1 MSEDNDEQKITY
13 QDFFNIK
20 LNKFYEFVTEV
31 MHDFTF
37 TVHRS
42 IKDEEGK
49 RRIELWRSSKS
60 EESAMVWIEI
70 ARNGE
75 DIDRYVSSDV
85 LRTMNEEGLTK
96 LFFFTNS
103 NLDEDTRDILDG
115 KNHYIFTPADII
127 ETLEALDMKRITVKP
142 VKKRKTVKIASGF
155 FQIRNYLKQN
165 PPKGKKVF
173 VNTSTLSD
181 MCDHYVVMT
190 RQILN
195 DVDRVDDINNMS
207 PELKD
212 RFKRVQTKLLPEL
225 RKTLFYKFT
234 DRFDYLAQSIYNI
247 QESLI
252 IYIGALVEMESEEE
266 LNNCREKIEKELNVL
281 KEIDGKL
288 EEFYKEQMD
297 KAESLS
303 YRLLYTSIGIIV
315 FMAVFFG
322 IMMLKK

>member
-1 MSEDNDEQKITY
+1 MSDDNSEQKITY
-13 QDFFNIK
+13 QDFYNIK
-20 LNKFYEFVTEV
+20 LNKFYEYVTEV

-42 IKDEEGK
+42 IKEEDAK

-60 EESAMVWIEI
+60 EESAMVWIEL
-70 ARNGE
+70 ARGGDE
-75 DIDRYVSSDV
+75 IDRYVSSDV

-96 LFFFTNS
+96 LFFFTNAT
-103 NLDEDTRDILDG
+103 LQDDTKDILDG

-127 ETLEALDMKRITVKP
+127 ETLEALELKKMTVKP

-155 FQIRNYLKQN
+155 FQIRNYLKQH

-195 DVDRVDDINNMS
+195 DIDRVDDINNMS
-207 PELKD
+207 QELKD
-212 RFKRVQTKLLPEL
+212 RFKRVQAKLLPEM

-234 DRFDYLAQSIYNI
+234 ERFDYLAQSIYNI
-247 QESLI
+247 QEALI
-252 IYIGALVEMESEEE
+252 IYIGALVEMESEDE
-266 LNNCREKIEKELNVL
+266 LNNCREKIEREMAVL
-281 KEIDGKL
+281 KEIDEKL

-297 KAESLS
+297 KAENLS
-303 YRLLYTSIGIIV
+303 YRLLYVSAGIIV
-315 FMAVFFG
+315 FMAAFFI
-322 IMMLKK
+322 IMMFKK

>member
-1 MSEDNDEQKITY
+1 MSEDNDKKITY
-13 QDFFNIK
+13 QDFYNIK
-20 LNKFYEFVTEV
+20 LNRFYEFVTEV

-42 IKDEEGK
+42 IKEEENK

-70 ARNGE
+70 AKGDE
-75 DIDRYVSSDV
+75 HIDRYVSSDV

-96 LFFFTNS
+96 LFFFTNTD
-103 NLDEDTRDILDG
+103 LEDDTRDILDG
-115 KNHYIFTPADII
+115 RNHYIFTPADII
-127 ETLEALDMKRITVKP
+127 ETLEALDMKKMVTRP
-142 VKKRKTVKIASGF
+142 VKKRKTVKIASGYF
-155 FQIRNYLKQN
+155 AIRNYLKQH

-195 DVDRVDDINNMS
+195 DIDRIDDINNMS
-207 PELKD
+207 QELKD

-225 RKTLFYKFT
+225 RKTLYYKFT
-234 DRFDYLAQSIYNI
+234 DRFDYLAQCIYNI
-247 QESLI
+247 QESMI

-266 LNNCREKIEKELNVL
+266 LNNSRDRIEKELAIL
-281 KEIDGKL
+281 KEIDVKL
-288 EEFYKEQMD
+288 EEFYKEQMS
-297 KAESLS
+297 KAENLS
-303 YRLLYTSIGIIV
+303 YRLLYISIGVIV
-315 FMAVFFG
+315 FMAAFFG